1 VTNGDA
7 ANVMTAN
14 SNNLQKLLALADIEP
29 LTLLK
34 TIQKLDARTLPASM
48 ARFGPIN
55 FDTRDLGCYEQWN
68 FTRQL

>member
-1 VTNGDA
+1 MRRRARADSATFCDLDLPVSDRVLTLAAVTNFDA

-34 TIQKLDARTLPASM
+34 TIQ
-48 ARFGPIN
+48 N
-55 FDTRDLGCYEQWN
+55 
-68 FTRQL
+68 